1 MGRSTKAGKARQLN
15 AARGLLERHT
25 ELSEAAQS
33 LSRKFGLSR
42 RQAYR
47 YLEEAAQLP
56 HSVEV
61 VEASVPIT
69 LKLPPR
75 IVRGLR
81 SYARRSGLT
90 MGEIVS
96 RALQAFLGALRRH
109 G

>member
-1 MGRSTKAGKARQLN
+1 MGRSTKADKARQLN
-15 AARGLLERHT
+15 AARGLLERHM

-33 LSRKFGLSR
+33 LASKFGLSR

-56 HSVEV
+56 HPVEV

-75 IVRGLR
+75 TVRALR

>member
-1 MGRSTKAGKARQLN
+1 MARSTKAGKARQLN
-15 AARGLLERHT
+15 AARGLLERHA

-33 LSRKFGLSR
+33 LSHKFGLSR

-47 YLEEAAQLP
+47 YLEEAARLP
-56 HSVEV
+56 HPVEV

-90 MGEIVS
+90 MGEIVG
-96 RALQAFLGALRRH
+96 RALQAFFGALRRH

>member
-1 MGRSTKAGKARQLN
+1 MTRSTKADKARKLN
-15 AARGLLERHT
+15 AARNLLERHI
-25 ELSEAAQS
+25 ERSEAAQS

-56 HSVEV
+56 HPVEV
-61 VEASVPIT
+61 VEATVPIT
-69 LKLPPR
+69 LKLSPR
-75 IVRGLR
+75 IVRELR
-81 SYARRSGLT
+81 SYARRSGRT

-96 RALQAFLGALRRH
+96 GALQAFFGALRRH

>member
-1 MGRSTKAGKARQLN
+1 MARSTKADKARQLN

-56 HSVEV
+56 RPVEV
-61 VEASVPIT
+61 VEPSVPIT

-81 SYARRSGLT
+81 SYARRNGLT

-96 RALQAFLGALRRH
+96 RALHAFLGALRRH

>member
-1 MGRSTKAGKARQLN
+1 MTRSTKADKARKLN
-15 AARGLLERHT
+15 AARNLLERHT

-56 HSVEV
+56 HPVEV
-61 VEASVPIT
+61 VEATVPIT
-69 LKLPPR
+69 LKLSPR
-75 IVRGLR
+75 IVRELR

-96 RALQAFLGALRRH
+96 RALQAFFGALRRH